1 MRRCAARTW
10 VGRWGRL
17 LEACQLVVFYENAL
31 ALNEVSVRVGPGE
44 VVGVFGSNGA
54 GKTTLLNTL
63 AGLTQVY
70 ARREARRGGIRVTVA
85 GQVRLDGQ
93 DATHWGVAE
102 RVRWGLVLCRERHAV
117 FRDLTV
123 AENLRLGGYLRSRRE
138 AEEGIQ
144 LACEVM
150 PPLRRLWRRP
160 AGMLSGGEQ
169 QMVAIGMA
177 LAARPRCLLL
187 DEPLLGLS
195 PALQAEIVGVV
206 SEIRRNGVAILV
218 AEQYARA
225 VLPVVDR
232 GYVLETG
239 ALVLEGDREDLWARP
254 EVQAAYF
261 GGTWAQAG
269 G

>member
-1 MRRCAARTW
+1 M
-10 VGRWGRL
+10 
-17 LEACQLVVFYENAL
+17 VFYENAL
-31 ALNEVSVRVGPGE
+31 ALNEVSIRVGPGE

-70 ARREARRGGIRVTVA
+70 GRREARRGGIRVTVA

-93 DATHWGVAE
+93 EVTHWEVAE
-102 RVRWGLVLCRERHAV
+102 RVRLGLVLCRERHAV

-123 AENLRLGGYLRSRRE
+123 AENLRLGGYLRSRKE
-138 AEEGIQ
+138 VEEGVQ

-150 PPLRRLWRRP
+150 PPLRRLWRKP

-177 LAARPRCLLL
+177 LAARPRWLLL

-195 PALQAEIVGVV
+195 PALQAEVV
-206 SEIRRNGVAILV
+206 RVITEVRRTGVAVLV

-232 GYVLETG
+232 GYVVETG
-239 ALVLEGDREDLWARP
+239 ALVLEGHREDLSRRP

-261 GGTWAQAG
+261 GGAWAHG
-269 G
+269 GGGG